1 MSRSSTL
8 YASAYDTER
17 LHEVRLLEGA
27 QRPLRIDLNG
37 VLAEGETVASVVWD
51 ASGQVAAQITD
62 PAKAARSF
70 SAWLT
75 GANRGTGVVEA
86 RATASDGSVSVHR
99 VSIWVI

>member
-1 MSRSSTL
+1 MTRSSTL

-37 VLAEGETVASVVWD
+37 VLPAGETISSVAWD
-51 ASGQVAAQITD
+51 ASGQCVAQLTS
-62 PAKAARSF
+62 PAAAARSF

-75 GANRGTGVVEA
+75 GLTRGTGVIEA

-99 VSIWVI
+99 VSVWVQ